1 MGQIKIIKPGLL
13 TTVQDLGRFGYQQ
26 FGMPVAGAM
35 DHVSARLANLLVGND
50 EGEGLLEATMIGPEI
65 EFLEPMVI
73 GITGGDLLP
82 EINQQP
88 IPMYRSI
95 LVQKGDILGFKGVKE
110 GCRSYIAFAGG
121 IDVPLIMGSKSTY
134 TRGKVGGY
142 EGRSLKSGDILNIG
156 QPTRPMEE
164 LVGREIRDRLYE
176 YGSKVEV
183 RVLMGPQDDAFTEK
197 GIETFLQSEYIIANE
212 SDRMGYSL
220 KGNTIEHKE
229 GGDIISDGISMGAV
243 QVPSHGHPIIMMADR
258 QTTGGY
264 TKIGNVIYADLPKVA
279 QAKPGDTITFKRVQL
294 EEAHWLIEELEG
306 KIAAIKENLNA
317 QQSVEYA
324 KTRKFNLRING
335 KIYQVSVTEMK
346 EPL

>member
-1 MGQIKIIKPGLL
+1 MGQIKIMKPGLL

-142 EGRSLKSGDILNIG
+142 EEILEVWGYPKYRSTYKTHGGTCGTGDPGSSLW
-156 QPTRPMEE
+156 
-164 LVGREIRDRLYE
+164 

-197 GIETFLQSEYIIANE
+197 GIETFFQSEYIIANE

-264 TKIGNVIYADLPKVA
+264 TKIGTVIYADLPKVA